1 MDNKTIFANNLKKL
15 MDFNN
20 KSRQDVCKDLDI
32 SYWTFSDWV
41 TGKKYP
47 RMDKVE
53 LLANYFG
60 VTKSVLVEESMSPE
74 KEKDNDIM
82 ADIIVRM
89 RIDADFLSLI
99 KRLMVDPAFY
109 ATVDSLGDLEPEKVK
124 SVQDMLKAFG
134 K

>member
-47 RMDKVE
+47 RMDSVE

-82 ADIIVRM
+82 ADVIVRM